1 MDRRSWLWRRK
12 SSEKSPGVTE
22 SSGSASS
29 ERHSGEQ
36 EVLGVSISSPK
47 HAQSPDVFSKDL
59 SHEANETIKA
69 LNDKLSASLLNISAR
84 EDLVKEHAKVAE
96 EAVLGW
102 EKAEKEV
109 SFLRQQLEA
118 ATRKNSFLEDK
129 ATNLDAALKECVRQ
143 FRLTREDQ
151 EQKVQDAIL
160 KETHKRESEKS
171 ELELHLIE
179 LQAQMEVKT
188 EISNSINLDLQS
200 KIEILIKENSSLK
213 ADLVTLT
220 EDLHTKT
227 LEWELSTRTA
237 EIASKQHLDSI
248 KKLARLEAECH
259 KLRIAASKLSTANEH
274 IFSPNS
280 QYVESVTDSQSDA
293 GEWLLS
299 INHEQICSDSRAPT
313 LIFELNQFR
322 KGKDGPRNLKSSV
335 EISLMDDFIEMEKL
349 VALPEID
356 HGNSS
361 VEHDACSD
369 LTVSVDSTSRK
380 ELEAVNLHVS
390 ELEKMIEKMN
400 TEKIAMEESLAVTNN
415 QLKDTCNQVEAAEVK
430 LVELERQLNLINDEK
445 HALEL
450 ELEAIEGKKNE
461 LKVLLE
467 LAHAKNMQ
475 LTERIT
481 KLDSNFEKEK
491 KLSATLRVR
500 CQNIEATEA
509 KRKEMELQLGSALG
523 EIAELKGKI
532 RMLGQVEGG
541 KKKSTELA
549 SRCWKMD
556 QLEQKKEMER
566 QLELA
571 KLKIG
576 ELHDKA
582 GITDRK
588 PKEDKAFS
596 EGFFAECQNLE
607 IVIAKNKEL
616 KRQLCSQK
624 IEVSLLCE
632 KVNVL
637 EGIAEKERVL
647 ALEVA
652 TDLEATE
659 VKRNELV
666 LQLESAH
673 MEIKNL
679 QEKFGSLEKQIEEE
693 KLISADFAE
702 KYHKLEN
709 EMSSKQQSFGLHS
722 TASSNRKLIVGQ
734 EKEIVLAA
742 AKLVQCQKTLASLNQ
757 QLKLM
762 TNFDVSMLEIN
773 EPGSAGAKLDYIEE
787 SKALSSIFSPR
798 ISWSPPSSSRKLST
812 FSAGHPEF
820 PCPSRKDN
828 VTES

>member
-1 MDRRSWLWRRK
+1 MDRRNWLWRRK

-36 EVLGVSISSPK
+36 EILGTSISSPK
-47 HAQSPDVFSKDL
+47 HPQSPDVFSKDL
-59 SHEANETIKA
+59 NHEAYETIKA

-84 EDLVKEHAKVAE
+84 EDLVTEHAKVAE

-102 EKAEKEV
+102 ENAEKEV

-129 ATNLDAALKECVRQ
+129 AIHLEAALKECVRQ
-143 FRLTREDQ
+143 LRLTREEQ

-160 KETHKRESEKS
+160 KETQKRKSEKS

-179 LQAQMEVKT
+179 LLAQMDVKT

-200 KIEILIKENSSLK
+200 KIEILTKGNSSLK

-220 EDLHTKT
+220 EDLHMKT
-227 LEWELSTRTA
+227 LELELSTRTA
-237 EIASKQHLDSI
+237 ETVSKQHLDSI
-248 KKLARLEAECH
+248 KKMAKLEAECH
-259 KLRIAASKLSTANEH
+259 KLRIAARKLPIANEH

-280 QYVESVTDSQSDA
+280 HYVESVTDSQSDA
-293 GEWLLS
+293 GERLLS

-313 LIFELNQFR
+313 LSFELSQFR
-322 KGKDGPRNLKSSV
+322 KGKDSPRNLESSV
-335 EISLMDDFIEMEKL
+335 EISLMDDFIEMERL

-361 VEHDACSD
+361 IEHDACSD

-390 ELEKMIEKMN
+390 ELDKMIGKMN
-400 TEKIAMEESLAVTNN
+400 TEKVEMEESLAVTNI
-415 QLKDTCNQVEAAEVK
+415 QLKDTCKQVEAAEVK
-430 LVELERQLNLINDEK
+430 LVELQRQLNLINDEK

-450 ELEAIEGKKNE
+450 ELEAKEGKKNE
-461 LKVLLE
+461 MEVQLE
-467 LAHAKNMQ
+467 LAHAKNVQ

-481 KLDSNFEKEK
+481 ILDSNFEEEK
-491 KLSATLRVR
+491 KLSAKLRVR

-509 KRKEMELQLGSALG
+509 KRKEMELQLGSAVG

-532 RMLGQVEGG
+532 RLLGQVEGG
-541 KKKSTELA
+541 KMMSTELA
-549 SRCWKMD
+549 SRCWKID
-556 QLEQKKEMER
+556 QLEHNKELES
-566 QLELA
+566 QLEFA

-576 ELHDKA
+576 EQHDKA
-582 GITDRK
+582 NITDRK

-596 EGFFAECQNLE
+596 EGLVFECQNVE
-607 IVIAKNKEL
+607 VIIAKNKEL
-616 KRQLCSQK
+616 KCQLCSQK
-624 IEVSLLCE
+624 IEVSLLRE

-637 EGIAEKERVL
+637 EAIAEKERVL
-647 ALEVA
+647 ASEISA
-652 TDLEATE
+652 DLEATK

-679 QEKFGSLEKQIEEE
+679 QEKFGSLEKQFEEE

-709 EMSSKQQSFGLHS
+709 GMPSKQQSFGLHS

-762 TNFDVSMLEIN
+762 SNFDVLMLEIN
-773 EPGSAGAKLDYIEE
+773 EPGHC
-787 SKALSSIFSPR
+787 
-798 ISWSPPSSSRKLST
+798 WS
-812 FSAGHPEF
+812 
-820 PCPSRKDN
+820 
-828 VTES
+828 